1 MHFRSTKH
9 FTVNTPLGLT
19 GEYNGVSSRR
29 TFTII
34 DDINNFLSSG
44 YGYSLSERDAYLDIT
59 HESLKISDK
68 AIILLSIDN
77 YNKLKHDEKMMATLS
92 QRQLIVY
99 KGDSSVAINML
110 LSERGILPF
119 RTEFQYD
126 DELKQVISESLKKKC
141 KEYDLHYDHCH
152 GGTPSELHFTS
163 YLDCFDNSSTETLSE
178 FIRFVNSSIGKELIT
193 EDAVVLHN
201 YYHKNKWLPY
211 IDYIGLERFKQIL
224 NFFNVVQQQNLLQK
238 RQAYLEERKTIN
250 EDASLLF
257 KQTVKLLNQNEEQIN
272 LNNESNELT
281 KMILRFY
288 LSFDVASQI
297 DAAKG
302 IQNYF
307 NEYFEENQSS
317 KML

>member
-1 MHFRSTKH
+1 MELMQISKDNFIDTTNEENIKKYQENLNNIIRDTKEKGFIDKYVIIRNDDFFPNDYEWILNCKCTYGEYQKLVAWRKFNNSSRSLKDFIQKIFKSKAKEEKESVQQEDLYLFYPVHFRSTKH

-68 AIILLSIDN
+68 AIILLSIDD

-99 KGDSSVAINML
+99 KGDSSVTINML
-110 LSERGILPF
+110 LSEKGILPF

-126 DELKQVISESLKKKC
+126 DELKQIISESLKKKC
-141 KEYDLHYDHCH
+141 KEYSLYYDHCH

-163 YLDCFDNSSTETLSE
+163 YLDCFDNSSLETLSE
-178 FIRFVNSSIGKELIT
+178 FI
-193 EDAVVLHN
+193 
-201 YYHKNKWLPY
+201 
-211 IDYIGLERFKQIL
+211 
-224 NFFNVVQQQNLLQK
+224 
-238 RQAYLEERKTIN
+238 
-250 EDASLLF
+250 
-257 KQTVKLLNQNEEQIN
+257 
-272 LNNESNELT
+272 
-281 KMILRFY
+281 
-288 LSFDVASQI
+288 
-297 DAAKG
+297 
-302 IQNYF
+302 
-307 NEYFEENQSS
+307 
-317 KML
+317 